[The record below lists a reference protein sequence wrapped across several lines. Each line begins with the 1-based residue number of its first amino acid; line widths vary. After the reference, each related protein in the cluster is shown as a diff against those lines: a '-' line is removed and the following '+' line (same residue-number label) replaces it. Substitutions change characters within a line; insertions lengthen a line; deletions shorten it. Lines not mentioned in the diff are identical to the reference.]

1 MDPKIGLSEQLCE
14 RVIGILN
21 TTLADE
27 HALYVKTR
35 NYHWNVTGPQFH
47 SLHQML
53 EEFYQKLAPLADA
66 VAERVRMMGGR
77 AIGTMAEFTQH
88 TRLCEQPGEAPEA
101 RQMLANLLAD
111 HEQMIRELRKDVDV
125 VDDELNDQGTADFL
139 IGLMEQHEQMAWMH
153 RALLEGRSVGLAA

>member
-1 MDPKIGLSEQLCE
+1 MDPKIGLSEE
-14 RVIGILN
+14 VRGRVIGILN

-47 SLHQML
+47 SLHEML
-53 EEFYQKLAPLADA
+53 EEFYQKIAPLADE

-88 TRLCEQPGEAPEA
+88 TRLAEQPGDAPEA
-101 RQMLANLLAD
+101 RQMVANLLAD
-111 HEQMIRELRKDVDV
+111 HEQIIRDLRKDVDV
-125 VDDELNDQGTADFL
+125 CDDELNDQGTADFL
-139 IGLMEQHEQMAWMH
+139 TGLMEQHEEMAWMH
-153 RALLEGRSVGLAA
+153 RALLEGRSVG